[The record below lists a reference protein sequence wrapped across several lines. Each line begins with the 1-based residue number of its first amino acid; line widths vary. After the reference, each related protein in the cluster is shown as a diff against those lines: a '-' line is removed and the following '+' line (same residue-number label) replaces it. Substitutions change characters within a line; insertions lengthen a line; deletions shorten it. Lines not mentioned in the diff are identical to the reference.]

1 MNKLIKHFEERQC
14 YSGIASALAQFHIPF
29 MEEEEEDD
37 DDGQQINEENEED
50 EKKEL
55 KMQRRRAQRALRA
68 LIFPAM
74 RNRFLPAEDLRQY
87 CQMLTST
94 AQAFKHFGRC

>member
-1 MNKLIKHFEERQC
+1 
-14 YSGIASALAQFHIPF
+14 
-29 MEEEEEDD
+29 MEAEKEDD
-37 DDGQQINEENEED
+37 DDGQQIDEEIEGEE
-50 EKKEL
+50 EEER
-55 KMQRRRAQRALRA
+55 KMQRRRAQRALTA

-74 RNRFLPAEDLRQY
+74 RNRFLPAEELRQY